1 MSDKAE
7 EQRDD
12 SSERNSTMATMTF
25 NSVGTAPARTG
36 GLFRRA
42 LTRMMTARELQARR
56 YVNDYLLTLDDA
68 TLAAYGIDRKTI
80 SNGIIASYP
89 W

>member
-1 MSDKAE
+1 
-7 EQRDD
+7 
-12 SSERNSTMATMTF
+12 MATITF
-25 NSVGTAPARTG
+25 NSIGSASARTG

-56 YVNDYLLTLDDA
+56 YANDYLLTLDDA
-68 TLAAYGIDRKTI
+68 TLAAYGIDRRTI
-80 SNGIIASYP
+80 SQGINASYP

>member
-1 MSDKAE
+1 
-7 EQRDD
+7 
-12 SSERNSTMATMTF
+12 MATITF
-25 NSVGTAPARTG
+25 NSVGSASARTG

-68 TLAAYGIDRKTI
+68 TLAAYGIDRRTI
-80 SNGIIASYP
+80 SQGINASYP

>member
-1 MSDKAE
+1 
-7 EQRDD
+7 
-12 SSERNSTMATMTF
+12 MATITF
-25 NSVGTAPARTG
+25 NSFGSASARTG

-42 LTRMMTARELQARR
+42 LRRMMTARELQARR

-68 TLAAYGIDRKTI
+68 TLAAYGVDRRTI
-80 SNGIIASYP
+80 SQGINASYP

>member
-1 MSDKAE
+1 
-7 EQRDD
+7 
-12 SSERNSTMATMTF
+12 MATITF
-25 NSVGTAPARTG
+25 NSIGSASARTG

-42 LTRMMTARELQARR
+42 RTRMMTARELQARR

-68 TLAAYGIDRKTI
+68 TLAAYGIDRRTI
-80 SNGIIASYP
+80 SQGINASYP